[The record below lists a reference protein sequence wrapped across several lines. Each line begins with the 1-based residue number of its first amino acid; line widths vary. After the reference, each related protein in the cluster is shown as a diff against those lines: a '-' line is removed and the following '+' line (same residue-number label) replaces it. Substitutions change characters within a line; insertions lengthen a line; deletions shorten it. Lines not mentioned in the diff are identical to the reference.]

1 MRDRT
6 IDAVRAVAIVGVVLG
21 HWLVSAVVSDPGRVT
36 DLHGESP
43 LEYAPGL
50 APASW
55 ALQTLGLFFF
65 AGGFAAVRRRSATGG
80 TGRNRMRRLA
90 RPLLALAAVWV
101 PAIVLLDA
109 VGAPAPTRHVVVS
122 LVTHPLWFLLVYL
135 ALTFAVPVLRPLVAR
150 AGGWTVLPAVALV
163 AATDVTLFAG
173 HSSWWQPVTVVAGWA
188 VPYVLGMLCA
198 TNRLDRHGF
207 ALLGVGV
214 VGGTVLVLGFGYP
227 ASAVGVPGQD
237 FSNLDPPSLF
247 TVALALAQ
255 IGLFL
260 LVRPALARV
269 LRRPAVAVPIEVLT
283 ASPVTIFLWHQSAL
297 LLVSFGGL
305 LVGRPAGLLDAPDAG
320 WPLARLRWLPVFAL
334 VLAALVTVFRQFE
347 SRRVGGADGGAGN
360 DIVDRCR

>member
-6 IDAVRAVAIVGVVLG
+6 IDAARAVAIVGVVLG
-21 HWLVSAVVSDPGRVT
+21 HWLVSAVVSDPAQVT

-43 LEYAPGL
+43 LEYTPRL

-55 ALQTLGLFFF
+55 ALQTVGLFFF
-65 AGGFAAVRRRSATGG
+65 AGGFAAVRHERVTAGNPPG
-80 TGRNRMRRLA
+80 TRPRNRIRRLA

-122 LVTHPLWFLLVYL
+122 LVTHPLWFLLVYV
-135 ALTFAVPVLRPLVAR
+135 ALTFSVPVLRPLVAR
-150 AGGWTVLPAVALV
+150 VGGWTMLPAVALV
-163 AATDVTLFAG
+163 AATDVARFAG
-173 HSSWWQPVTVVAGWA
+173 STPWWQPVTVVAGWA

-198 TNRLDRHGF
+198 MDRLDRHGP

-214 VGGTVLVLGFGYP
+214 AGGTVLVLGFGYP

-269 LRRPAVAVPIEVLT
+269 LRRPAVAAPIDVLT

-347 SRRVGGADGGAGN
+347 SRRVGGRDQHTS
-360 DIVDRCR
+360 